1 MQNNDRIVGGQEAPS
16 MIPWQ
21 VSVSHDK
28 LVKYGICGG
37 TILDECTI
45 LSAAHCGFTNG
56 QTRYIRAG
64 SINKNDGGQVIEFI
78 YIDMLNFLSNIF
90 FK

>member
-1 MQNNDRIVGGQEAPS
+1 MQSDNRIVGGLEAPS

-45 LSAAHCGFTNG
+45 LSAAHCEIKAGRT
-56 QTRYIRAG
+56 IRAG
-64 SINKNDGGQVIEFI
+64 STNKYSGGQVLISFI
-78 YIDMLNFLSNIF
+78 CVYFIF
-90 FK
+90 SV